1 MYSCF
6 LQYSYPSP
14 DEKHGHL
21 GGCSLDANIEEI
33 EPINPTAESAG
44 YEDPFDTYT
53 AFNPA
58 VVQVLHKPNFHWSK
72 TVHAI
77 SLSSMSKAD
86 AETELADLKMHAEDK
101 SDEATMHEAAT
112 SKYFSRGPYL
122 RQFIEELDS
131 VNEDAQA
138 SQGDIG
144 LNKFVAATVA
154 CNKDILSRVGSTNRY
169 STCMEQMENALTN
182 NSDLVSIVSHEIDI
196 GSGHYVQRHMIMAMV
211 DGIEISVDPLDAN
224 TWHTPKNQREYLR
237 SPQRAQ
243 WRTAKEKKMD
253 QYQQL
258 KVFKLVPRAGLDP
271 KRIMGSLWAFKIK
284 FNELGKFDKLNPRWC
299 VKGCGMD
306 KSIYVG
312 FSEVCLTTS
321 IKILACIRAAYP
333 VKDYI
338 FDCGNAFQATR
349 TDDGTVKSEKLYC
362 EQAPGFNVKAKD
374 GAPMVCEIIVAL
386 QGRVD
391 AARLFGDR
399 LEQIIFK
406 LGGTRSTWDPKY
418 TCSISVRSL
427 THRQRLVRY
436 SLRARAPSTWTTRTA
451 GP

>member
-1 MYSCF
+1 
-6 LQYSYPSP
+6 
-14 DEKHGHL
+14 
-21 GGCSLDANIEEI
+21 
-33 EPINPTAESAG
+33 
-44 YEDPFDTYT
+44 
-53 AFNPA
+53 
-58 VVQVLHKPNFHWSK
+58 
-72 TVHAI
+72 
-77 SLSSMSKAD
+77 
-86 AETELADLKMHAEDK
+86 
-101 SDEATMHEAAT
+101 
-112 SKYFSRGPYL
+112 
-122 RQFIEELDS
+122 
-131 VNEDAQA
+131 
-138 SQGDIG
+138 
-144 LNKFVAATVA
+144 
-154 CNKDILSRVGSTNRY
+154 
-169 STCMEQMENALTN
+169 MEQMESALTN

-196 GSGHYVQRHMIMAMV
+196 GYGQYVQRHMIMAMV
-211 DGIEISVDPLDAN
+211 DGVEITIDPLDAN

-299 VKGCGMD
+299 VKGYGMD

-362 EQAPGFNVKAKD
+362 EQAPGFNVKTKD
-374 GAPMVCEIIVAL
+374 GAPMVCEILVAL
-386 QGRVD
+386 QGIPS
-391 AARLFGDR
+391 A
-399 LEQIIFK
+399 
-406 LGGTRSTWDPKY
+406 GTS
-418 TCSISVRSL
+418 
-427 THRQRLVRY
+427 Q
-436 SLRARAPSTWTTRTA
+436 A
-451 GP
+451 

>member
-1 MYSCF
+1 
-6 LQYSYPSP
+6 
-14 DEKHGHL
+14 
-21 GGCSLDANIEEI
+21 
-33 EPINPTAESAG
+33 
-44 YEDPFDTYT
+44 
-53 AFNPA
+53 
-58 VVQVLHKPNFHWSK
+58 
-72 TVHAI
+72 
-77 SLSSMSKAD
+77 MSKAE

-169 STCMEQMENALTN
+169 STCMKQMENALTN

-258 KVFKLVPRAGLDP
+258 KVFRLVPRAGLDP

-299 VKGCGMD
+299 VKGYGMD

-374 GAPMVCEIIVAL
+374 GAPMVCEILVAL

-406 LGGTRSTWDPKY
+406 LGGTRSTWDPKTSGKSY
-418 TCSISVRSL
+418 L
-427 THRQRLVRY
+427 
-436 SLRARAPSTWTTRTA
+436 
-451 GP
+451 